1 MQPMPINI
9 SVCPVATVPVC
20 VSMHTRVF
28 VFKREN
34 ICLSGWI
41 GRLLTS
47 CRCILFIQFRES
59 FLFYLLLLHE
69 FFVSTC
75 VCMFTHT
82 HIRLEVGE
90 RGVGLEFVAV
100 VVDFVLIV
108 VAFSCTLPL
117 TNGSNTTKAAAG
129 TIPTTT
135 TIAIVAISAATMLTT
150 TTKTTTAKT
159 YRHVPLSPPCRI
171 RR

>member
-1 MQPMPINI
+1 M
-9 SVCPVATVPVC
+9 
-20 VSMHTRVF
+20 
-28 VFKREN
+28 
-34 ICLSGWI
+34 
-41 GRLLTS
+41 
-47 CRCILFIQFRES
+47 
-59 FLFYLLLLHE
+59 
-69 FFVSTC
+69 
-75 VCMFTHT
+75 
-82 HIRLEVGE
+82 GE

-150 TTKTTTAKT
+150 TTNTTTAKT